1 MLTNYLPIF
10 VAVLLGIGMSLGFLI
25 ASRFIGWRKPS
36 EEKAVPFECGNV
48 PFTDARIQ
56 FPIKF
61 YLTALLFVIFD
72 METVFILVW
81 AVAFNHFKAA
91 GIAQGMG
98 NAIAVFML
106 FEMLMF
112 VVILLVGYVFVW
124 KRGGFSWS

>member
-1 MLTNYLPIF
+1 MLKSYLPVL
-10 VAVLLGIGMSLGFLI
+10 VATLLGVGMSLGFLI
-25 ASRFIGWRKPS
+25 ASRFIGWRKQS
-36 EEKAVPFECGNV
+36 EEKSVPFECGNI

-81 AVAFNHFKAA
+81 AVAFNHFKE
-91 GIAQGMG
+91 MG
-98 NAIAVFML
+98 VAVFML
-106 FEMLMF
+106 CEMMMF

-124 KRGGFSWS
+124 KRGGFKWS